1 MNKTGDALRV
11 WSEIRSCPWRMK
23 KPKLSPVRS
32 KIMVTPPP
40 MIAVVMMV
48 VARPALVA

>member
-1 MNKTGDALRV
+1 MSKTGDALRV

-23 KPKLSPVRS
+23 KPKLSPVLS
-32 KIMVTPPP
+32 KIMVTPLP

-48 VARPALVA
+48 VRPALVA